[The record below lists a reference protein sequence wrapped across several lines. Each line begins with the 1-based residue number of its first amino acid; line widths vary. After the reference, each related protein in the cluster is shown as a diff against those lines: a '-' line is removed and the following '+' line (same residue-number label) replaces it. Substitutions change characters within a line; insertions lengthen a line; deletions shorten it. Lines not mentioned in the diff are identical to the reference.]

1 MQTSR
6 ESSDRNGSES
16 STSSRYR
23 LRFPPSR
30 FIEARLS
37 ATLERLGAS
46 LARPSHSESD
56 SSVRGQLRG
65 HYSGRIDG
73 STTPA
78 SSDDGLSVGMDWS
91 DSRDGRS
98 AVSGS
103 SDGDGVGVGSPMPGS
118 SSGSD
123 DVAREAASM
132 PTPASSAGSTNTE
145 SEFDDTA
152 DNVINALLQRS
163 EVQDLARWI
172 ERVLPFSLLV
182 LLVFISQ
189 HFKDLFGPIWIA
201 GVMVKSN
208 DVLRAQTALEGGRR
222 MYALVGITLVFMIH
236 VYGVYRWYR
245 NDDLLYPL
253 AMISPKGTL
262 GFWHAL
268 FIIVV
273 NDTMVRQVGMAVKC
287 LVLMCY
293 TSGRDNDHGMQGK
306 TLTVVEYLLLLYRFL
321 LPTPVW
327 YRFFLNKDHGIRF
340 SYLTAGLYLVFKL
353 TSASEKVQLAF
364 AALKALSRN
373 EGDDRSYATTEQVNA
388 AGDLCAICLERMRS
402 SIVLH
407 CQHVFCDDC
416 ISRWFVSGRT
426 CPLCRAQIRRPAALR
441 SYADGSTS
449 LTYQLF

>member
-1 MQTSR
+1 MMQTSR

-123 DVAREAASM
+123 DVAREAALSSSSM

-189 HFKDLFGPIWIA
+189 HFKGTRHSCYPWGVSNPTKTFTRSLSNFTPALVFAWDLTDLFGPIWIA

-208 DVLRAQTALEGGRR
+208 DVLRAQTALE
-222 MYALVGITLVFMIH
+222 
-236 VYGVYRWYR
+236 
-245 NDDLLYPL
+245 
-253 AMISPKGTL
+253 
-262 GFWHAL
+262 
-268 FIIVV
+268 
-273 NDTMVRQVGMAVKC
+273 
-287 LVLMCY
+287 
-293 TSGRDNDHGMQGK
+293 

-353 TSASEKVQLAF
+353 TSASEKVCSP
-364 AALKALSRN
+364 ALSSILFSLFV
-373 EGDDRSYATTEQVNA
+373 GKSSP
-388 AGDLCAICLERMRS
+388 AIG
-402 SIVLH
+402 
-407 CQHVFCDDC
+407 
-416 ISRWFVSGRT
+416 FVSGRT
-426 CPLCRAQIRRPAALR
+426 CPICRAQIRRPAALR